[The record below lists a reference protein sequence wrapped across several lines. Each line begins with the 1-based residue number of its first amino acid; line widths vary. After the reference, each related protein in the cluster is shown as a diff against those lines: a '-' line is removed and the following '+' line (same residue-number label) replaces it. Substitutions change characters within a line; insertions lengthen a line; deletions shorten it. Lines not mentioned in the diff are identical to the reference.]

1 MPLVVLVSSVLYA
14 LFTHCL
20 CRLLWPTVVRVR
32 SELAE
37 GVVQADTEIPLLA
50 PLRAPAVRDRPIP
63 VIEIKEM
70 KETKKMR

>member
-1 MPLVVLVSSVLYA
+1 
-14 LFTHCL
+14 
-20 CRLLWPTVVRVR
+20 
-32 SELAE
+32 LAE